1 MCYNNRMVNLNDNLE
16 SVLARIGEA
25 AAKSGR
31 RAQDIQIVAASK
43 TRPIELLSA
52 LNALGEIA
60 AFGENRVQEFVSKY
74 DPSLI
79 WDFIGQLQTNKV
91 KYLIGKV
98 RLIQSVD
105 RDNLAAE
112 IDRLAKKADIVQEV
126 LIEINSGA
134 EETKG
139 GLLAADAFA
148 FARSLIKYPNIA
160 LRGVMAV
167 APKYASKD
175 ELIKLFLGV
184 REVFEAVKSEFPKA
198 DILSMGMSNDFET
211 AIECGANLVRPGKIL
226 FE

>member
-1 MCYNNRMVNLNDNLE
+1 MVNLNDNLA
-16 SVLARIGEA
+16 SVLARISEA

-52 LNALGEIA
+52 LNESGRIA
-60 AFGENRVQEFVSKY
+60 AFGENRVQEFLSKY
-74 DPSLI
+74 DPSLT

-112 IDRLAKKADIVQEV
+112 IDRLAKKSGIVQEV

-139 GLLAADAFA
+139 GLLAADTFA
-148 FARSLIKYPNIA
+148 FARSLTQYANIT

-167 APKYASKD
+167 APKSANKD
-175 ELIKLFLGV
+175 ELLRLFSGV
-184 REVFEAVKSEFPKA
+184 REVYQAIKSEFPKA

-211 AIECGANLVRPGKIL
+211 AIECGANQVRPGKIL

>member
-1 MCYNNRMVNLNDNLE
+1 MVNLNDNLA

-31 RAQDIQIVAASK
+31 RAQDIKIVAASK

-52 LNALGEIA
+52 LNVSGRIA
-60 AFGENRVQEFVSKY
+60 AFGENRVQEFLSKY

-112 IDRLAKKADIVQEV
+112 IDRLAKKAGIVQEV

-139 GLLAADAFA
+139 GLLTVDALA
-148 FARSLIKYPNIA
+148 FARSLIKYPNIT

-167 APKYASKD
+167 APKSANKD
-175 ELIKLFLGV
+175 ELLRLFSDV
-184 REVFEAVKSEFPKA
+184 RQVYEAIQSEFHKA